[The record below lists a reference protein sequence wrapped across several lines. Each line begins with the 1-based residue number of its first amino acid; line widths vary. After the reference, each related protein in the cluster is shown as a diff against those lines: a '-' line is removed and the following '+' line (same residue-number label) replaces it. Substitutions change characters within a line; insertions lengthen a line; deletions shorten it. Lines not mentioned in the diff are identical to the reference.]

1 MPKIALFGAGV
12 ICCCKPNMGLG
23 RILRQAHTT
32 FETRVPLLRDKA
44 FINGEWVAASSGKNF
59 DVIDPAG
66 GKVVG
71 SVPDMDAADTTT
83 AIQAAADA
91 FQTWKHTTAKERSD
105 YLRKWYD
112 VLVKHHDDLATLI
125 TAEAGKPWKEAHGE
139 VSYGNSFVEWFSEE
153 ARRTHGE
160 ILASPTR
167 TKEMLLIKQPIGVVA
182 LITPWNF
189 PIAMITRKAGAALA
203 AGCTCVVKPAED
215 TPLTALALAQLG
227 EEAGLPK
234 GVFNVVTSNRHHAP
248 EVGKVLCESPL
259 VAGISF
265 TGSTAVGKLLYKQS
279 SSGVKR
285 LALELGGNAP
295 FIVFSSADID
305 KAVDGAIVSKFRN
318 CGQTCVSANRFLIQ
332 EEIFD
337 VFVEK
342 ICTKIKTLK
351 MGDGMDHSC
360 SLGPLINTAQSHKV
374 NTIVQDAIK
383 KGAKIHLGGKPA
395 SSLGERFYEP
405 TVLTNI
411 NESMMCYNEEIFGP
425 VAVCIRFKREEEA
438 MTIAN
443 STRQGLAG
451 YFFSNDIP
459 QLWRVAKGL
468 AVGMVGINEGM
479 ISTAEAAFGG
489 IKESG
494 IGREGSHHGIDEFTY
509 TKYMCFGNL

>member
-1 MPKIALFGAGV
+1 
-12 ICCCKPNMGLG
+12 MGLG
-23 RILRQAHTT
+23 RIILRQAHTT
-32 FETRVPLLRDKA
+32 LETRVPLLRDKA
-44 FINGEWVAASSGKNF
+44 FINGQWVAAASGKNF
-59 DVIDPAG
+59 DVIDPASG
-66 GKVVG
+66 RVVG
-71 SVPDMDAADTTT
+71 SVPDMDASDTTA

-91 FQTWKHTTAKERSD
+91 FQTWKHTTAKERSE

-112 VLVKHHDDLATLI
+112 VLVKHHNDLATLI

-167 TKEMLLIKQPIGVVA
+167 TKEMILIKQPIGVVA

-248 EVGKVLCESPL
+248 EVGKALCESPL

-305 KAVDGAIVSKFRN
+305 KAVDGAIASKFRN

-342 ICTKIKTLK
+342 ICSKINTLK
-351 MGDGMDHSC
+351 MGYGMDHSI
-360 SLGPLINTAQSHKV
+360 SLGPLINTTQSHKV

-383 KGAKIHLGGKPA
+383 KGAKVHLGAKPA

-411 NESMMCYNEEIFGP
+411 NESMMCYKEEIFGP
-425 VAVCIRFKREEEA
+425 VAVCIRQTEEEA

-443 STRQGLAG
+443 NTRQGLAG

-459 QLWRVAKGL
+459 QLWRVAKEL